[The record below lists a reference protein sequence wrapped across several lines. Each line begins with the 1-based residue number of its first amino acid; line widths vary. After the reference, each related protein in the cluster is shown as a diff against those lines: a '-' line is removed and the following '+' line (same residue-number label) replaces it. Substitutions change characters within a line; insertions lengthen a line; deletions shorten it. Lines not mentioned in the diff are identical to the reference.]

1 MSGRCSNRP
10 RRSTD
15 RDPVCPQI
23 KCSRRALG
31 HFVRQLYLKMPVSWR
46 LHFSPPLIVTKPE
59 RDDWAS
65 SGVKRAQIQQLRRCS
80 TRAPAGRFACK
91 QRRVKSYPE
100 VSDVAGSGTGS
111 VRRTGGRGPIEVVS
125 VTEPA
130 GCGRMC
136 FGDRS
141 SACSGSIV
149 QGDRNSNGNQFQLA
163 ASKLYLN
170 VKHSVGSRQ
179 MSRAIR
185 RYKSNPIA

>member
-31 HFVRQLYLKMPVSWR
+31 HFMRQLYLKMPVSWR
-46 LHFSPPLIVTKPE
+46 LHFSAPLIVTKQE

-65 SGVKRAQIQQLRRCS
+65 SGVKRSQIQQLRRCS
-80 TRAPAGRFACK
+80 TRAPAGRLACK
-91 QRRVKSYPE
+91 QRRVRSYPE

-111 VRRTGGRGPIEVVS
+111 VRRTGGRDPIEAVS

-130 GCGRMC
+130 GFGRMC

-141 SACSGSIV
+141 SASSGSIV

-163 ASKLYLN
+163 ASKLYSD
-170 VKHSVGSRQ
+170 VKDSVDSRQ
-179 MSRAIR
+179 QPRAMHQ
-185 RYKSNPIA
+185 